1 MQKFRDILAI
11 GKGVDESLPPHL
23 ARAGSFADCKN
34 VRLLPPHTRR
44 RGAGKRAGLV
54 LAFLNA
60 VGQATAG
67 PRGIPVT
74 GAIRCTRAANQT
86 VNLDGNYINVDD
98 DFRSYSV
105 PNVFGGTFQTGT
117 DFRGKYVVFS
127 HRITDGTPGGTDAY
141 AEKNPS
147 TGVYP
152 NAPYVPAN
160 STDVRS
166 LGRELRITSLPNS
179 ATHNYGLAVN
189 YATTNRIKA
198 TIKILGDIF
207 GNTGA
212 DFPAVGTGQCTN
224 LGLFVRGSET
234 LGNFI
239 CGYIKAVAVDQ
250 VQLVIETHEN
260 GLLTTYTSST
270 THNLSRGPGPS
281 ILSLE
286 LVATASSVS
295 LRFLWGDQE
304 IDETYNLSDA
314 SPGTV
319 LASEN
324 RAGLIYRHAGTNTY
338 RSVTRLEYTTLVPLE
353 KVVKYG
359 IRATDADPT
368 QGRWQIPKGWD
379 SVYITDAT
387 IQGHD
392 GATAYIENGA
402 TPTVNYPMID
412 RVGISPASGAPAE
425 AQIYGGQTN
434 GTTGEGGVNNGG
446 ALVNRTRIMFP
457 TAYDDTTVSAM
468 TKTADVELEWND
480 TDGTIDNAIG
490 AAFRIDGISGT
501 Y

>member
-1 MQKFRDILAI
+1 MAKFQDILTV
-11 GKGVDESLPPHL
+11 GRGVDESLPPHL
-23 ARAGSFADCKN
+23 SRQGAFADCKN
-34 VRLLPPHTRR
+34 IRLLPPLTRR

-98 DFRSYSV
+98 SFQNYST
-105 PNVFGGTFQTGT
+105 PNTFAGTFKTGT
-117 DFRGKYVVFS
+117 DFRGKYVIFS
-127 HRITDGTPGGTDAY
+127 HRITDGVPGGTDAY
-141 AEKNPS
+141 SEKNPS

-152 NAPYVPAN
+152 NAPFVPAN
-160 STDVRS
+160 SGDPRAA
-166 LGRELRITSLPNS
+166 GRELRITSLPNS
-179 ATHNYGLAVN
+179 ATHNYGLAIN
-189 YATTNRIKA
+189 YPTTNRLKA
-198 TIKILGDIF
+198 TIKILGEPF

-212 DFPAVGTGQCTN
+212 DFPAVGAGQCTN
-224 LGLFVRGSET
+224 LALFVRGTET
-234 LGNFI
+234 LGSFV
-239 CGYIKAVAVDQ
+239 CAYIKAVAVDQ

-270 THNLSRGPGPS
+270 THSLSRGFGPS

-286 LVATASSVS
+286 FVATDTSLSV
-295 LRFLWGDQE
+295 RFIWGDQD

-314 SPGTV
+314 APGTV
-319 LASEN
+319 LATEN
-324 RAGLIYRHAGTNTY
+324 RSGLIYRHAGTNTY
-338 RSVTRLEYTTLVPLE
+338 RSVIRMEYTTLVALE

-359 IRATDADPT
+359 IRAFDADPT
-368 QGRWQIPKGWD
+368 QGRWQIPAGWD

-387 IQGHD
+387 IEGHS
-392 GATAYIENGA
+392 GAAAYIENGA

-412 RVGISPASGAPAE
+412 RVGISPAAGAPAE

-457 TAYDDTTVSAM
+457 TAYDDTTVSAL

-490 AAFRIDGISGT
+490 ACFRVDGISGT